1 MKRTLSM
8 LIMLLLC
15 SVTSCTAQPNQVGF
29 AGHQVMQNGTI
40 ITVTNVPENST
51 LIIAFY
57 KDKILSDVKLYNGS
71 GTITVDIANALVNM
85 DTAKIFLWE
94 MRTLKS
100 LTPNA
105 LEVTVK
111 NETSNQ
117 NAFGF
122 HYDTKTVKL
131 NDGRDMPII
140 GLGTYSLH
148 GDTCVNA
155 VVSALQNG
163 YRLID
168 TASAYGNQEEV
179 GEGVRKAMAE
189 LGLKREDIFVTT
201 KLYPGSEMANPEQAI
216 ESCLSKLN
224 IDYIDMMLLHHPDTN
239 DAKAYKA
246 MEKYVAEGK
255 IRSIGVSNY
264 YISEM
269 TDFLTKVDT
278 PPAIVQNEIH
288 PYYQESEVIDFMHN
302 STDTVVQGWYPFGGR
317 GYTKEMLGNETLIEI
332 GKAHDK
338 TAAQVILRWNLQKG
352 VAVIPGS
359 SNPDHIKENMDIFDF
374 ELTDE
379 EMAAINSLNRDEK
392 HDWY

>member
-1 MKRTLSM
+1 MKTTLSF
-8 LIMLLLC
+8 LTTLAIIFSLFINI
-15 SVTSCTAQPNQVGF
+15 VF
-29 AGHQVMQNGTI
+29 AEKLSLTEITKNGNTV
-40 ITVTNVPENST
+40 TVTNAPENST
-51 LIIAFY
+51 LITAFY
-57 KDKILSDVKLYNGS
+57 KDKILSDVKLYKGS
-71 GTITVDIANALVNM
+71 GTITADIKNSNINF
-85 DTAKIFLWE
+85 DTIKIFLWDME
-94 MRTLKS
+94 TLKP
-100 LTPNA
+100 LTSNT
-105 LEVTVK
+105 LEVNMN
-111 NETSNQ
+111 NETSNNNQ
-117 NAFGF
+117 FGF
-122 HYDTKTVKL
+122 NYETKTVKL

-155 VVSALQNG
+155 VFSALQNG

-168 TASAYGNQEEV
+168 TASYYGNQEEV
-179 GEGVRKAMAE
+179 GEGIRKAIKE
-189 LGLKREDIFVTT
+189 LGIKREEIFVTT

-239 DAKAYKA
+239 DVKAYKA
-246 MEKYVAEGK
+246 MEKYVEKGK

-269 TDFLTKVDT
+269 TDFIAKVDT

-288 PYYQESEVIDFMHN
+288 PYYQESEVIDFIHN

-317 GYTKEMLGNETLIEI
+317 GYTKEILGNETLIQI
-332 GKAHDK
+332 GKAHNK

-374 ELTDE
+374 ELTDK
-379 EMAAINSLNRDEK
+379 EMKTINSLNRNEK